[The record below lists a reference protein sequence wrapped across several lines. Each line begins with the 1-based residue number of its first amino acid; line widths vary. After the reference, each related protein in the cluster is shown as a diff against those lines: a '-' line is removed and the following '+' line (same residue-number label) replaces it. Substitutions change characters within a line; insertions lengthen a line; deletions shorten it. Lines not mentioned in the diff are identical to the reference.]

1 MAFGPLQ
8 IFAFGFPDTAGFE
21 GRIAEELVK
30 LSDAGVITIVD
41 ALAVVADGDEVEILR
56 VSDLDDDQRTELGME
71 IGGLIGLGMDGL
83 EGMLAGAEVGAEAME
98 SGGLGVVEAIGE
110 EFIEELPDGSAA
122 LLLIIEHK
130 WAVPLREAVVDAGGM
145 LIGNQWIGAQDLVE
159 LGMALGIAADVEASL
174 EEGSRD

>member
-8 IFAFGFPDTAGFE
+8 IFAFGFPDPAGFE
-21 GRIAEELVK
+21 GRIADELLK

-71 IGGLIGLGMDGL
+71 IGALMGLGMAGL
-83 EGMLAGAEVGAEAME
+83 EGMVEGAVAGAEIAEE
-98 SGGLGVVEAIGE
+98 GGLGVVEAIGE

-130 WAVPLREAVVDAGGM
+130 WAVPLRSAVIDAGGS

-159 LGMALGIAADVEASL
+159 LGMALGILAEVEAAR
-174 EEGSRD
+174 EGGSES